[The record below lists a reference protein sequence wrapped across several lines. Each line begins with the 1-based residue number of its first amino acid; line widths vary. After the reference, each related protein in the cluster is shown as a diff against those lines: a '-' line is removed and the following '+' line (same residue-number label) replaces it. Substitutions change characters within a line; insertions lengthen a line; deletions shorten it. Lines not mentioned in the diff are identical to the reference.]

1 MTMPS
6 INLRSV
12 RRGLALALLPIAA
25 VALPAAAAS
34 DHKKPNDQLVIGMSF
49 QELNNPYFVTMQK
62 ALQKQVDKMGAKL
75 IVTDA
80 HHDISKQTSD
90 VEDMIQR
97 GVDILLLNPTD
108 TVGVQSAVVSAHN
121 AGIPVVAVDAQ
132 ADGPVSGF
140 VGSKNF
146 KAGYLACQYLAKS
159 LDGKGKVAI
168 LNGIPVTP
176 ILQRVKGCKKAL
188 GEAKGIQIVDEQNGH
203 QERDTAMNVT
213 ENMLQSHPDLD
224 GLFSV
229 NDGGTLG
236 ALVALNSSD
245 NHVKLATIDGN
256 PEVIKAMQ
264 KANTPIVVD
273 VAQHPDVEVVKAL
286 HLALKK
292 YRGEKS
298 PDTIPVDVTPVTPK
312 TAASFHWGS

>member
-1 MTMPS
+1 MFKTVSRP
-6 INLRSV
+6 LRYM
-12 RRGLALALLPIAA
+12 LAAAVLPIALA
-25 VALPAAAAS
+25 ATPALAADS
-34 DHKKPNDQLVIGMSF
+34 HHKSNKDLVIGMSF

-62 ALQKQVDKMGAKL
+62 ALQKAVDKMGAKL
-75 IVTDA
+75 IITDA
-80 HHDISKQTSD
+80 HHDIAKQTSD

-97 GVDILLLNPTD
+97 GVDVLLLNPTD
-108 TVGVQSAVVSAHN
+108 TVGAQSAVVSAKN

-132 ADGPVSGF
+132 ADGPISGF

-146 KAGYLACQYLAKS
+146 KAGYLSCQYLAKS
-159 LDGKGKVAI
+159 LNGKGKVAI

-203 QERDTAMNVT
+203 QERNKAMNVT
-213 ENMLQSHPDLD
+213 ENMLQANPDLD

-245 NHVKLATIDGN
+245 NHVKLASIDGI
-256 PEVIKAMQ
+256 PEAIKDMQ
-264 KANTPIVVD
+264 KPNSPLVVD
-273 VAQHPDVEVVKAL
+273 VAQHPDTMVVKAL
-286 HLALKK
+286 KLAIKK
-292 YRGEKS
+292 YRGENS

-312 TAASFHWGS
+312 NAASFHWGS